1 MVETKSGKSK
11 KLELRDSNNP
21 FIGQIQNH
29 WKVVPLFSIGK
40 LKSITNCS
48 ERELLS
54 VYLNQGVIKFS
65 DVKAKRTNVTSLDTS
80 NYQRVDI
87 GDFVLNNQQAWRGSV
102 GVSNYNGKVSP
113 AYIVMQLSDR
123 MEKQYANYLF
133 RNQCSVSQYLI
144 SSKGV
149 GTIQRNLYF
158 PSLKRMDVILP
169 PKPEQTAIA
178 NFVDDKTAKIDQAIA
193 QKGRMIELLQE
204 RKQII
209 IQNAVTKGLDS
220 NIKMKDSGVEW
231 IGKIPEHWDVRRA
244 KYIFYESD
252 ERSLDGSE
260 ELLSVSHMTGITARS
275 EKDVNM
281 FRAEDYSGS
290 KICRKGDLVYNIMW
304 AWMGALGVSHEHGI
318 VSPSYAVY
326 RPLKNISFNK
336 WYLEELLKNKN
347 YVTHYN
353 QVSTG
358 LHSSRL
364 RFYSRM
370 FFDMEMGFPDITEQN
385 RIEEEVKII
394 VDKIDASIQK
404 STLQIA
410 KLKEYKTTL
419 IDHAVTGKIKVD

>member
-1 MVETKSGKSK
+1 MEVSGINKLKYKSSADSNVGWIGNIPKHW
-11 KLELRDSNNP
+11 ELRKLKYIFSEKKIVHNPELNCGSISFGKVVTKDDSSIPLSTKASYQEVLQGEFLINP
-21 FIGQIQNH
+21 LNLNYDLKSLRIALSEIDVVVSSGYIVIQNH
-29 WKVVPLFSIGK
+29 LSISKSFFKWLLHRYDVAYMK
-40 LKSITNCS
+40 LLGSGVRQTINFNHIS
-48 ERELLS
+48 NSLLP
-54 VYLNQGVIKFS
+54 F
-65 DVKAKRTNVTSLDTS
+65 
-80 NYQRVDI
+80 
-87 GDFVLNNQQAWRGSV
+87 
-102 GVSNYNGKVSP
+102 
-113 AYIVMQLSDR
+113 
-123 MEKQYANYLF
+123 
-133 RNQCSVSQYLI
+133 
-144 SSKGV
+144 
-149 GTIQRNLYF
+149 
-158 PSLKRMDVILP
+158 P

-178 NFVDDKTAKIDQAIA
+178 NFLDDKTAKIDQAIA
-193 QKGRMIELLQE
+193 QKERMIELLQE

-209 IQNAVTKGLDS
+209 IQNAVTKGL
-220 NIKMKDSGVEW
+220 NPNVQLKDSGVEW
-231 IGKIPEHWDVRRA
+231 IGEIPEHWEVRRA